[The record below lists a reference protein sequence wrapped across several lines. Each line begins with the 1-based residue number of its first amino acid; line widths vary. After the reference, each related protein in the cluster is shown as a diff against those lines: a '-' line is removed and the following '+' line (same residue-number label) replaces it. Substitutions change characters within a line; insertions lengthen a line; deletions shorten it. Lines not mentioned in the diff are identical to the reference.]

1 MNFADLASDEDVLEV
16 GKSEATIY
24 WMRTNTCKE
33 TSNVEVWVARKRE
46 SLCLLILEKEKIK
59 LDEEWAG
66 DPQSQLLRIRL
77 QLFLVTSQGNSKENT
92 H

>member
-1 MNFADLASDEDVLEV
+1 M
-16 GKSEATIY
+16 
-24 WMRTNTCKE
+24 
-33 TSNVEVWVARKRE
+33 
-46 SLCLLILEKEKIK
+46 LLILEKEKIE